1 MDVFNNTISDE
12 DLRSILNVKKE
23 TRSGQYIID
32 FCPFCNKSE
41 HFYINKFTQRWDCK
55 KCGESGGIYKLLKHF
70 DKLYLLGA
78 PTVKLADEIKSIREI
93 QEDISKA
100 ENAKIEPLPE
110 IKMPAGFK
118 VYDYITPY
126 LSQRGI
132 SMEDVKHW
140 NFGRTKIVSRYIDY
154 LLIPIYDEGKVRG
167 FIGRYASKHV
177 PEDKLRYS
185 NSIHTDFSCLL
196 FGYDDIIK
204 GKTDTVIITEGL
216 FDAIAVTKKLNL
228 FADFSI
234 RAVCTFGKKISKTQI
249 QKLLA
254 KEIRR
259 VILLYDYDALKE
271 TRHYAS
277 LLNEYFETR
286 VAVALG
292 KKDIDECTLS
302 EVIDVFENI
311 KPVQKFNL
319 DVARK
324 MKH

>member
-1 MDVFNNTISDE
+1 MNNNVISDE
-12 DLRSILNVKKE
+12 DLRSILTIKKE
-23 TRSGQYIID
+23 TRSNQYIAD
-32 FCPFCNKSE
+32 CPFCQKNE
-41 HFYINKFTQRWDCK
+41 HFYINKFTQKWDCK

-78 PTVKLADEIKSIREI
+78 PTIKFSDEIKSIREI
-93 QEDISKA
+93 QE
-100 ENAKIEPLPE
+100 ENSNEENGEIEPLPE
-110 IKMPAGFK
+110 ISMPAGFR

-126 LSQRGI
+126 LNQRGI

-140 NFGRTKIVSRYIDY
+140 NFGRTKIFSRYIDY
-154 LLIPIYDEGKVRG
+154 LLIPIYDNGKIRG

-185 NSIHTDFSCLL
+185 NSLNTDFSCLL
-196 FGYDDIIK
+196 FGYDDIVK
-204 GKTDTVIITEGL
+204 GKTETVIITEGL

-228 FADFSI
+228 FADSSI
-234 RAVCTFGKKISKTQI
+234 RAVCTFGKKISKVQI
-249 QKLLA
+249 NKLLA
-254 KEIRR
+254 KEIKR
-259 VILLYDYDALKE
+259 VILLFDYDALKE
-271 TRHYAS
+271 IKYYAS

-286 VAVALG
+286 VAVALD

-302 EVIDVFENI
+302 EVIEVFENM